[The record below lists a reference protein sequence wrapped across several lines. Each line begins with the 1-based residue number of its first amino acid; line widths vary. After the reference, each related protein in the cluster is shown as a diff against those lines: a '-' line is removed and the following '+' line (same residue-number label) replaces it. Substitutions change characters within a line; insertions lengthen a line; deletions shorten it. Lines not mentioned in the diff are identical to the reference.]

1 MRLALPYRRLLALL
15 ALSLL
20 VTACDEPKTVQVPL
34 GSENLSGLYWE
45 PSKRLSPAVLL
56 LPMLGGSKE
65 DWIPLATLLRKEGH
79 GVLALTLR
87 ERGRTDREHLVADVR
102 AGFNFLREQKK
113 VDAARIGLVGASIG
127 ANAALNFAAEE
138 PLVRT
143 TVLLSPGLNYRGVVT
158 EPALRDYGVRPLL
171 LMASEEDLSSAS
183 AVRTLADASQADA
196 AVKLYPGSA
205 HGTDLLQIGLPVAA
219 DIVAFLQAH
228 L

>member
-1 MRLALPYRRLLALL
+1 VRFSLLHHRLLALL
-15 ALSLL
+15 ALCLL
-20 VTACDEPKTVQVPL
+20 ATACDEPKTVQIPL

-45 PSKRLSPAVLL
+45 PSKRLSPAVVL

-65 DWIPLATLLRKEGH
+65 DWTPLATLLHKEGY
-79 GVLALTLR
+79 GVLALDLR
-87 ERGRTDREHLVADVR
+87 EQGRTDREHLVADARTGFDFRR
-102 AGFNFLREQKK
+102 AQKK

-171 LMASEEDLSSAS
+171 LMASEEDLSSAG
-183 AVRTLADASQADA
+183 AVRTLADASQSDA
-196 AVKLYPGSA
+196 VVKFYPGSA
-205 HGTDLLQIGLPVAA
+205 HGTDLLQVGLPVAA
-219 DIVAFLQAH
+219 DILAFLQAH